1 MELPVNLGKN
11 SYQIHI
17 ENGCLDHAGQLI
29 RKVVKTGKCA
39 LITDSNVDGLYC
51 ERVVRSLREQGIEAV
66 RLAFPAGEA
75 SKNLQTLSD
84 IYAFLVAQHINR
96 GDFILALGGGVTGD
110 TAGFAA
116 ATYMR
121 GIPYVQIPTTL
132 LAQVDSSV
140 GGKVA
145 VDLPEGKNMVGN
157 FHHPKLVL
165 IDPLV
170 LDTLPP
176 EFFTD
181 GMAEVIKYGCIR
193 DEGLFAL
200 LEGLEP
206 DGLREKLPEIIYRC
220 VDIKRQMVERDE
232 RDTGERMLLN
242 FGHTVGHAVEK
253 YYHYEGIT
261 HGMAVAIGMYQ
272 MTCAGERAGL
282 TESETA
288 VRLLRCL
295 EKYRLPHEAEEACMK
310 MVPKYAAGDK
320 KNFGSQ
326 LSIVA
331 LRRMGEAF
339 VHPMPL
345 GAFSRFLT
353 GAIE

>member
-11 SYQIHI
+11 SYQIYI
-17 ENGCLDHAGQLI
+17 ENGCLENAGRLV
-29 RKVVKTGKCA
+29 RKVIKTGKCA
-39 LITDSNVDGLYC
+39 LITDSNVDGLYR
-51 ERVVRSLREQGIEAV
+51 EKVMRSLREQGIEV
-66 RLAFPAGEA
+66 VKLAFPAGEA

-84 IYAFLVAQHINR
+84 IYAFLAAQHINR

-121 GIPYVQIPTTL
+121 GIPYVQVPTTL

-193 DEGLFAL
+193 DAGLFSL

-206 DGLREKLPEIIYRC
+206 AELRERLPEIIYRC
-220 VDIKRQMVERDE
+220 VDIKRQVVERDE
-232 RDTGERMLLN
+232 HDTGERMLLN
-242 FGHTVGHAVEK
+242 FGHTIGHAVEK

-272 MTCAGERAGL
+272 MTCASERAGL

-295 EKYRLPHEAEEACMK
+295 KKYGLPHKEAEACMK
-310 MVPKYAAGDK
+310 MVPQYAAGDK
-320 KNFGSQ
+320 KNFGSR
-326 LSIVA
+326 LKIVA

-339 VHPMPL
+339 IYPMPL